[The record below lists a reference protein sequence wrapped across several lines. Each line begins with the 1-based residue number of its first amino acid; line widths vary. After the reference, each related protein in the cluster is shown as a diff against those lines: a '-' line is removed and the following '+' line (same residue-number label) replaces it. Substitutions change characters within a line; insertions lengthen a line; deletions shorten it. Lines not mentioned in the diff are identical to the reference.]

1 MTDEIAEKIVDSI
14 IECRNNG
21 IKDEESIVRELMI
34 KFDGKEDDFY
44 WAIEMMNTGGFRASI
59 MSSGNS
65 YPKSNIKI
73 EDNPILKVAFKKCW
87 IDLKG
92 EEHYKRNYENRKKWW
107 KIFK

>member
-1 MTDEIAEKIVDSI
+1 MTEQVAESIIDSI
-14 IECRNNG
+14 LECREKG
-21 IKDEESIVRELMI
+21 IKEDELIVKELI
-34 KFDGKEDDFY
+34 TKFEGNEDDFY

-73 EDNPILKVAFKKCW
+73 EDNPILKIAFKKCW

-92 EEHYKRNYENRKKWW
+92 EEHFIKNYEKKKKWW
-107 KIFK
+107 NIF